1 MNGLIRPMQ
10 KLTTITH
17 SFALCIFA
25 SLLTAKDEGMPT
37 EVPEVVDLTAEDV
50 SFQLEKELPY
60 LDQPFITTQPQ
71 DLEDGLVVGS
81 LDLKGSKKDRV
92 LAYARKL
99 GQPASK
105 PKAGKID
112 SLLIAHRG
120 KLVLEAYYRRGRV
133 NYPHYQMSIT
143 KSYTAYAVGER
154 STRAPNHEG
163 SPQTCGLLPQRPGRI
178 EVGQRSR

>member
-25 SLLTAKDEGMPT
+25 SFLTAKDAGNANGLA
-37 EVPEVVDLTAEDV
+37 PEVVDLTAEDV

-81 LDLKGSKKDRV
+81 LDLKGSKKD
-92 LAYARKL
+92 
-99 GQPASK
+99 QS
-105 PKAGKID
+105 AG
-112 SLLIAHRG
+112 LR
-120 KLVLEAYYRRGRV
+120 
-133 NYPHYQMSIT
+133 
-143 KSYTAYAVGER
+143 
-154 STRAPNHEG
+154 
-163 SPQTCGLLPQRPGRI
+163 
-178 EVGQRSR
+178 